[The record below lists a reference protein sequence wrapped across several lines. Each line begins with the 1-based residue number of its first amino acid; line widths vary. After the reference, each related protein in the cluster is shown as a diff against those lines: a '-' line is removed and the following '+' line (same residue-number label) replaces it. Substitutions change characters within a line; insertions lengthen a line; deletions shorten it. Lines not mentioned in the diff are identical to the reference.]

1 MDGRGKGSLVPHC
14 SELLGVC
21 GRKWCS
27 VFENTI
33 GKIGLFL
40 VIAMLDQNESIFC
53 SLVNACLGIALLD

>member
-33 GKIGLFL
+33 RKIGLFL
-40 VIAMLDQNESIFC
+40 VIAMLDQNESLSF
-53 SLVNACLGIALLD
+53 ALL